1 MNLRFRCKSSRA
13 ADITAM
19 TDFDP
24 ELTSADSKSRNAVD
38 VLHHRG
44 CAILSVGSTETLGSE
59 TARFHRRAR
68 RRGGG
73 VAARGARA
81 AAGDA
86 GGGFLSRSSP
96 RSYAPMVAAF
106 RQGLKEVGYVE
117 GQNVAI
123 ECWSA
128 ASVRFE

>member
-1 MNLRFRCKSSRA
+1 MSTIGTSAISQDRGRA

-44 CAILSVGSTETLGSE
+44 YAILSVGSTETLGSE
-59 TARFHRRAR
+59 TARFHRRTR
-68 RRGGG
+68 RCYGR

-81 AAGDA
+81 TILAA
-86 GGGFLSRSSP
+86 S
-96 RSYAPMVAAF
+96 
-106 RQGLKEVGYVE
+106 
-117 GQNVAI
+117 
-123 ECWSA
+123 SA
-128 ASVRFE
+128 AACAPARAIAPQPPRASRQR

>member
-1 MNLRFRCKSSRA
+1 MDVRFRWKSGRA

-59 TARFHRRAR
+59 TARFHRRTR
-68 RRGGG
+68 RCCSRL
-73 VAARGARA
+73 AARGARA
-81 AAGDA
+81 AGESAKARILGC
-86 GGGFLSRSSP
+86 GHLCGWRGMGF
-96 RSYAPMVAAF
+96 
-106 RQGLKEVGYVE
+106 
-117 GQNVAI
+117 
-123 ECWSA
+123 C
-128 ASVRFE
+128 